1 MTSQN
6 SKHAESVRGFIVV
19 KGYGRAE
26 EIASLAAYV
35 VGPDASHITGA
46 SLKVDG
52 GTTA

>member
-19 KGYGRAE
+19 KGYGLAE
-26 EIASLAAYV
+26 EIASLAALA
-35 VGPDASHITGA
+35 GPDASYITGA